1 MDICDPLFTT
11 FLTNTIIPITAMAS
25 IASAVIVA
33 LGYMLGT
40 VLSNVRVVTWAKTEV
55 LQVVMSVAS
64 VAFIF
69 MLLSTFC
76 AINMDEVKGIFGI
89 VTTPADPCG
98 SPSGGTSVY
107 DAAKGYLTDASC
119 FSHNSVKAVRY
130 HLQSYTVLSNLNL
143 FECALSTGAIGWGCL
158 FGYSGTSMQPLG
170 GYGTAMSAMNVFFNS
185 SIVAYVSA
193 LNFLFILMYVY
204 RGFVL
209 FFLPFG
215 IFIRSVPYLR
225 TFGSLLI
232 SVALAFL
239 VVYPLLLSIFSLMG
253 DVIFAVPPGVPAV
266 YDELVFS
273 SASGFEGSLGA
284 SYVKNTY
291 FGGGKEQLIGV
302 IEYSAAAFIAGVFLP
317 TVALL
322 ATIASIRYSSRIF
335 GEEIDLSR
343 IVQMV

>member
-1 MDICDPLFTT
+1 MDICSPPFAT
-11 FLTNTIIPITAMAS
+11 FLTNTILPITAIAS

-33 LGYMLGT
+33 LGYMIGQVLG
-40 VLSNVRVVTWAKTEV
+40 NVRVSTWAKTEV
-55 LQVVMSVAS
+55 VQVVMSVAS

-69 MLLSTFC
+69 MLLGAFC
-76 AINMDEVKGIFGI
+76 AINMNEVKGIFGI
-89 VTTPADPCG
+89 SIAPPEPCG
-98 SPSGGTSVY
+98 SASGGTSVY
-107 DAAKGYLTDASC
+107 DAARGYLTDASC
-119 FSHNSVKAVRY
+119 FSHNAVGAVRY
-130 HLQSYTVLSNLNL
+130 HLEAYTVLSNLNL
-143 FECALSTGAIGWGCL
+143 FECSLSTGSIGWGCM

-232 SVALAFL
+232 SVALAFR
-239 VVYPLLLSIFSLMG
+239 VIYPLLLAIFSLMG
-253 DVIFAVPPGVPAV
+253 NAIFSVPEGVPAI
-266 YDELVFS
+266 YDESVFHS
-273 SASGFEGSLGA
+273 VSGFEGSLGA
-284 SYVKNTY
+284 GYVKGVY
-291 FGGGKEQLIGV
+291 FDGGKEQMIGV

-322 ATIASIRYSSRIF
+322 ATIASIRYLSRIF